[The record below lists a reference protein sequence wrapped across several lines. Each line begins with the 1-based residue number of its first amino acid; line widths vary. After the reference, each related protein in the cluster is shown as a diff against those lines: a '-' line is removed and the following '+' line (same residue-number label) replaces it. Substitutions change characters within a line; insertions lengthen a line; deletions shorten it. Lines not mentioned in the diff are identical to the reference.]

1 MVKVALLLNS
11 MLLHLRFASTFVI
24 HSPSL
29 HSSSR
34 LLSSGVVKMSSTSDS
49 KTTLLNCPTI
59 PLRDGTNHPAIGFG
73 TYKVGFI
80 PASASSASA
89 ATPAVPTQVERTAE
103 ECVSDALDV
112 GYRFLECA
120 EFYGNEAEVGKAIHK
135 SGIDRKDLYICSKV
149 WTTTIEQ
156 GPAAVRAQLEKTLK
170 DLQTTYVDLY
180 LIHWPVPVHH
190 VEAYKTLVELQKEG
204 KVKGIG
210 VSNYGKSSRVESNRR
225 FCLVHTGLSSL
236 EH

>member
-1 MVKVALLLNS
+1 M
-11 MLLHLRFASTFVI
+11 ST
-24 HSPSL
+24 
-29 HSSSR
+29 
-34 LLSSGVVKMSSTSDS
+34 TDS
-49 KTTLLNCPTI
+49 KTALLNCPTI
-59 PLRDGTNHPAIGFG
+59 PLRDGTSHPAIGFG

-80 PASASSASA
+80 PASASSAVTSSA
-89 ATPAVPTQVERTAE
+89 PTSVERTAE

-120 EFYGNEAEVGKAIHK
+120 EFYGNEAEVGKAIAK

-149 WTTTIEQ
+149 WTTTIEK

-190 VEAYKTLVELQKEG
+190 VEAYKTLVELQQEG

-210 VSNYGKSSRVESNRR
+210 VSNYGKSNCRLCRV
-225 FCLVHTGLSSL
+225 LLDTL
-236 EH
+236 EHQPLSDSFD

>member
-1 MVKVALLLNS
+1 MA
-11 MLLHLRFASTFVI
+11 
-24 HSPSL
+24 
-29 HSSSR
+29 
-34 LLSSGVVKMSSTSDS
+34 SSTTDS
-49 KTTLLNCPTI
+49 KTALLNCPTI
-59 PLRDGTNHPAIGFG
+59 PLRDGTSHPAIGFG

-80 PASASSASA
+80 PASASSAAAAASPA
-89 ATPAVPTQVERTAE
+89 ATTSLVERTAE

-120 EFYGNEAEVGKAIHK
+120 EFYGNEAEVGKAIAK

-149 WTTTIEQ
+149 WTTTIEK
-156 GPAAVRAQLEKTLK
+156 GPAAVRAQLEQTLK

-210 VSNYGKSSRVESNRR
+210 VSNYGKWNRR
-225 FCLVHTGLSSL
+225 LCLELFCWIPSNTIASF
-236 EH
+236 